1 MGQFWPFSSLLLTP
15 TTFQERCG
23 EYIDMKLK
31 YIDDPDGCINDI
43 LLGLMV
49 IYGGV
54 PVQRFE
60 KHMDADC

>member
-1 MGQFWPFSSLLLTP
+1 
-15 TTFQERCG
+15 
-23 EYIDMKLK
+23 MKLK
-31 YIDDPDGCINDI
+31 YFDEADGCINDI
-43 LLGLMV
+43 LVGLMV